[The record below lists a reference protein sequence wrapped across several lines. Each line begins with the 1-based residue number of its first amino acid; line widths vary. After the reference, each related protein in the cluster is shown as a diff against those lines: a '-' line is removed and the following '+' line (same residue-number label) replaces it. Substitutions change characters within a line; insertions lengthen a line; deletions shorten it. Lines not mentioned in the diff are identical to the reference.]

1 MRAVMFLPN
10 SLRSYIIRSN
20 SWMFRDTPERIDY
33 HIKSGDY
40 LPLVA
45 TIMGFM
51 EEALLRSDS
60 PAANDRKIEMALKLA
75 RELRQDIR
83 YVSAYY
89 ELTPRE
95 EGKKGKIRNG
105 ELNVLAR

>member
-1 MRAVMFLPN
+1 MFSKKAIQTYL
-10 SLRSYIIRSN
+10 IRSN
-20 SWMFRDTPERIDY
+20 SWLFRDTPERIDY

-51 EEALLRSDS
+51 EEALMRTDS

-75 RELRQDIR
+75 RELRKDLR
-83 YVSAYY
+83 YVGANY
-89 ELTPRE
+89 ELTPVE
-95 EGKKGKIRNG
+95 ETKRKKIRTG
-105 ELNVLAR
+105 SLNVLAR